1 VKQTNILQL
10 KLKITDFASAIL
22 AALQGWLMFGEKS
35 IYEDA
40 FNKGKELNIKNPV
53 IPSSTTLLRVVCLI
67 LTVALVFTIIK
78 HYQFLFQLRK
88 L

>member
-1 VKQTNILQL
+1 
-10 KLKITDFASAIL
+10 
-22 AALQGWLMFGEKS
+22 MFGEKS

-53 IPSSTTLLRVVCLI
+53 IPNSSTLLRIVCLI

>member
-1 VKQTNILQL
+1 MVKQTNILQL

-40 FNKGKELNIKNPV
+40 FNNGKELDIKNPT
-53 IPSSTTLLRVVCLI
+53 IPNSTTLLRIFCLI
-67 LTVALVFTIIK
+67 ITVALVFSIIK
-78 HYQFLFQLRK
+78 HY
-88 L
+88 

>member
-1 VKQTNILQL
+1 
-10 KLKITDFASAIL
+10 
-22 AALQGWLMFGEKS
+22 MFGEKS

-40 FNKGKELNIKNPV
+40 FNKGKELNIKNPA
-53 IPSSTTLLRVVCLI
+53 IPNSTTLLRIVCLI
-67 LTVALVFTIIK
+67 LTMALVFTIIK